1 MDTNTKEMMMR
12 LGGELAHIGLKRLVA
27 RIREPKESGPMISYS
42 GRDIA
47 VVFSVTRP
55 IKTDVEQ
62 FLFKNRIM
70 AEVIEIKSK
79 GRLSQDEKEWVEI
92 VREFNEVIM
101 KIQEELGTVTYHLF
115 IAAPT
120 ALAFALGSILGLNYD
135 IHVYHRFEEI
145 SDYREVLVTSRELLG
160 C

>member
-1 MDTNTKEMMMR
+1 MDTHTKEMMMR
-12 LGGELAHIGLKRLVA
+12 LGGELAHLGLERLVA
-27 RIREPKESGPMISYS
+27 KIREPKESDPLILYS
-42 GRDIA
+42 GKDIA
-47 VVFSVTRP
+47 IVFSVTRP

-79 GRLSQDEKEWVEI
+79 GRLSQDEKEWIEI
-92 VREFNEVIM
+92 VREFNEVIT
-101 KIQEELGTVTYHLF
+101 KIQEKLGTVTYHLF
-115 IAAPT
+115 IAAPS
-120 ALAFALGSILGLNYD
+120 ALSFALGSILGLNYD

>member
-1 MDTNTKEMMMR
+1 MDTYTKEALLR
-12 LGGELAHIGLKRLVA
+12 LAGEFAKIGLNRLIA
-27 RIREPKESGPMISYS
+27 RIQKPKESDSIPSYS

-47 VVFSVTRP
+47 IVFSVTKP

-62 FLFKNRIM
+62 FLFKNKIM

-79 GRLSQDEKEWVEI
+79 GRLTQDEKEWVEI
-92 VREFNEVIM
+92 VREFNTVIL

-115 IAAPT
+115 IAAPSV
-120 ALAFALGSILGLNYD
+120 LAFGLGSILGLNYD

-145 SDYREVLVTSRELLG
+145 SDYREVFVTSRNLLG